1 MLYFLTKIT
10 FFTNGNGF
18 IPLCL
23 KKTYTVLILS
33 KYVLHD
39 QCVIYK
45 YFDYWRCIAF
55 KNDKE
60 NIISMIIC
68 QIKQTKLVK
77 DSKTKPIMMWV
88 QSQIKQ

>member
-45 YFDYWRCIAF
+45 YFDY
-55 KNDKE
+55 
-60 NIISMIIC
+60 
-68 QIKQTKLVK
+68 
-77 DSKTKPIMMWV
+77 
-88 QSQIKQ
+88 